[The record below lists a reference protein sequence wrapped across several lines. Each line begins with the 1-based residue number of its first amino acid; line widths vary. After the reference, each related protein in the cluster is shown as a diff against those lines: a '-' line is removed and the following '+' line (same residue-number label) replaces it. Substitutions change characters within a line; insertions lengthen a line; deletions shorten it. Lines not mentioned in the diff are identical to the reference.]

1 MCKMKWFP
9 KDENSNAEEEH
20 LETPCPL
27 LWYRYIITQIKLLF
41 QPPIQTP
48 PYISDLL
55 KRLIAPWNVSKCK
68 MIGKRYGQKTSGM
81 TRSSS

>member
-41 QPPIQTP
+41 QRLSKHRPI
-48 PYISDLL
+48 
-55 KRLIAPWNVSKCK
+55 
-68 MIGKRYGQKTSGM
+68 
-81 TRSSS
+81 